1 MYKNQEDSIYN
12 LQSYQF
18 ELPSDLIAQYPVEP
32 RDQSRLLVLERQ
44 TGLIKDHIFSDII
57 DYLESGDTLVLND
70 TRVIPAR
77 LYGYKDSGARVE
89 ILLLNQQGKQW
100 EALVRPAKRL
110 KPGSRVRFEGQ
121 NGVEVEIMA
130 ELNLAGGRLIEFKN
144 CADEMVFIEQ
154 MGQMPLPPY
163 INRPAEKSDKQ
174 NYQTIYARE
183 KGSAAAPTAGLHFSQ
198 ELLQHI
204 QDKGINLGFILLHV
218 GLGTFR
224 PVSSEDIRE
233 HQMHYEYY
241 QVDERTVNL
250 LNHTRQKGKKI
261 IAVGTTVVRTLETVY
276 NTKHGF
282 SSGEGQTNKFIYPGY
297 EIKAVDCLITNFH
310 LPGSSLVMLVAAFA
324 GYDNTMTAYRH
335 AVENKYRFFSYGDA
349 MLIV

>member
-1 MYKNQEDSIYN
+1 
-12 LQSYQF
+12 
-18 ELPSDLIAQYPVEP
+18 
-32 RDQSRLLVLERQ
+32 
-44 TGLIKDHIFSDII
+44 
-57 DYLESGDTLVLND
+57 
-70 TRVIPAR
+70 
-77 LYGYKDSGARVE
+77 VE

-121 NGVEVEIMA
+121 NRVEVEIMA

-282 SSGEGQTNKFIYPGY
+282 TAGEGQTNKFIYPGY
-297 EIKAVDCLITNFH
+297 EIKAVDRLITNFH